1 MGGWLPWP
9 KQWPTNPNQLAVPPA
24 VVPYPTTMEEL
35 DLLELAEAAAL
46 LRIACGRSQLPL
58 KQPKRAL
65 LCVIAS
71 IIDYEIYKRE
81 HH

>member
-9 KQWPTNPNQLAVPPA
+9 QSWPTNPNQLAIPPA
-24 VVPYPTTMEEL
+24 ESLYPTSLEEL

-58 KQPKRAL
+58 KQPKRAI

-71 IIDYEIYKRE
+71 IIDYEIFHRT